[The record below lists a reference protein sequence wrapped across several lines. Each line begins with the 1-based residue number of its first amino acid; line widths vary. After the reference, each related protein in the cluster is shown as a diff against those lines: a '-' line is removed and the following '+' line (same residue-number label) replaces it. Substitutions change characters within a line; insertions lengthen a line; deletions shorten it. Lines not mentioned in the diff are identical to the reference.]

1 MCIIGGRKRGKGFA
15 GYNSRHFVKRTVPK
29 FNKKMAMKRKAEDVT
44 LTGNYYYQMFQ
55 RGNSVVVKLGFQKTY
70 KKHLDFE
77 ARQEVSRLGNIEE
90 YQMVLEEFVNMI
102 EKQELLK
109 DIDALGDFLLLNGPF
124 LFIDHDSQMTPID
137 FEVTSQCSKVTQISE
152 LTNSQPTGLE
162 GLSVELETVLGEIK
176 TLQISQKAS
185 IQSLQRTYKEHSA
198 VMIEQMLGNLNTY
211 IDECDNNS
219 VGTSGGNE
227 QYLKEEMCRSVLS
240 IVNEFDNITTKE
252 LNEMKDEVLSIKE
265 SVTSS
270 IHKCTTLHNDLS
282 QFHEL
287 VQKIGDN
294 KELCLIASIKCKHI
308 IQQALTLLG
317 KSGKAFN
324 VQRKSVHN
332 VRIPSDSYECS
343 IEGICVL
350 TDGQVLVAD
359 LKNKR
364 IKLLNQQYQVVN
376 HWDVTAGPW
385 DICLITSSEV
395 AVAVNDHDSKIH
407 EVQFITVN
415 QGKLVS
421 GRKFQLQHECTCIT
435 HHQGD
440 LFVTSGKELYKYTL
454 NGKLICRLY
463 QDRQDWTV
471 NKCAVSP
478 TGDRLYITSYYQHKL
493 LTLARDGTLLATYSD
508 PALEWPSGLHV
519 TPAGQV
525 LVCGGWPYTVL
536 QVGWEGESKLA
547 TLYTGESYGVRSPW
561 SVCYISTTSS
571 IIVGQWENNNI
582 LVFRVE

>member
-1 MCIIGGRKRGKGFA
+1 
-15 GYNSRHFVKRTVPK
+15 
-29 FNKKMAMKRKAEDVT
+29 
-44 LTGNYYYQMFQ
+44 
-55 RGNSVVVKLGFQKTY
+55 
-70 KKHLDFE
+70 
-77 ARQEVSRLGNIEE
+77 
-90 YQMVLEEFVNMI
+90 
-102 EKQELLK
+102 
-109 DIDALGDFLLLNGPF
+109 
-124 LFIDHDSQMTPID
+124 
-137 FEVTSQCSKVTQISE
+137 
-152 LTNSQPTGLE
+152 
-162 GLSVELETVLGEIK
+162 
-176 TLQISQKAS
+176 
-185 IQSLQRTYKEHSA
+185 
-198 VMIEQMLGNLNTY
+198 MIEQMLGNLNTY

-240 IVNEFDNITTKE
+240 IVNEFDNITAKE
-252 LNEMKDEVLSIKE
+252 LNEMKDEVISIKE

-324 VQRKSVHN
+324 VQRKSVRN
-332 VRIPSDSYECS
+332 VRIPSDSYKCS
-343 IEGICVL
+343 IAGICVL

-359 LKNKR
+359 WKNKR

-395 AVAVNDHDSKIH
+395 AVAVNDHDSRIH

-421 GRKFQLQHECTCIT
+421 GRKFQLQHVCTCIT

-440 LFVTSGKELYKYTL
+440 LFVTSGQELYKYSL
-454 NGKLICRLY
+454 NGKLICSLY
-463 QDRQDWTV
+463 GDRSGDYTV
-471 NKCAVSP
+471 YKCAVSP
-478 TGDRLYITSYYQHKL
+478 TGDRLYITNWYNNKL
-493 LTLARDGTLLATYSD
+493 LTLARDGTLLATYTF
-508 PALEWPSGLHV
+508 PALGGPHGLHV

-525 LVCGGWPYTVL
+525 LVCGNWSHTVL
-536 QVGWEGESKLA
+536 QVGWEGKSELSTLA
-547 TLYTGESYGVRSPW
+547 TQRHGVWWPT
-561 SVCYISTTSS
+561 SVCYSSTTSS
-571 IIVGQWENNNI
+571 IIVGQQWDDNI